1 MRKCNSSKS
10 SPGVEQEPKRI
21 ERAHSGTR
29 KLHRYLNFD
38 ERIHQWEV
46 SSISSENSFLFS
58 TLTLENIEK
67 EAKTPV
73 KKKRNRTGI
82 NTLIFFCNSFEPYA
96 SKGACTVLQG

>member
-1 MRKCNSSKS
+1 MMNTLNSLGKGMKKIEKKKKRYWNHLPYMRKCNSGKS

-58 TLTLENIEK
+58 TFTL
-67 EAKTPV
+67 
-73 KKKRNRTGI
+73 
-82 NTLIFFCNSFEPYA
+82 
-96 SKGACTVLQG
+96 